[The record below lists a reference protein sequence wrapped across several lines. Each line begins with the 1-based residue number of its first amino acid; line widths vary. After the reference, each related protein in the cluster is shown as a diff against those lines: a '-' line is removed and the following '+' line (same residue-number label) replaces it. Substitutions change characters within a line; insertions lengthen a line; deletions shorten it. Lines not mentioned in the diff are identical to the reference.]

1 MLRLLTRTTARTMTT
16 KAPWHAALPKPKSA
30 PPQITV
36 TELRELAKTKKA
48 GTEFIVVDARRAD
61 FDDPGSNFIHH
72 AAINL
77 PAHTLYQT
85 LPVVGPLL
93 QNIPQVIFHCNS
105 CKAGSR
111 GERTAGWYQD
121 YLDAQGITTSKAYV
135 LEGGFKA
142 LKAETPEEL
151 KEVAV

>member
-1 MLRLLTRTTARTMTT
+1 MSKT
-16 KAPWHAALPKPKSA
+16 PWHAALPTPSSA
-30 PPQITV
+30 PPRITV
-36 TELRELAKTKKA
+36 SELRALAGAKKA
-48 GTEFIVVDARRAD
+48 GVEFIVVDARRAD
-61 FDDPGSNFIHH
+61 FDDLGSNYIHR

-121 YLDAQGITTSKAYV
+121 YLDANGITTSKAYV
-135 LEGGFKA
+135 LDGGFKA
-142 LKAETPEEL
+142 LKAEAPEEL

>member
-1 MLRLLTRTTARTMTT
+1 MSTTT
-16 KAPWHAALPKPKSA
+16 KAPWHAALPKPTSTPA
-30 PPQITV
+30 SVTV
-36 TELRELAKTKKA
+36 AELREIAKTKAA
-48 GTEFIVVDARRAD
+48 GKEYIVVDARRAD
-61 FDDPGSNFIHH
+61 FDVSDPGSNFIHP

-85 LPVVGPLL
+85 LPVVAPLL

-121 YLDAQGITTSKAYV
+121 YLDANGITTSKAYV

-142 LKAETPEEL
+142 LKAEAPEEL
-151 KEVAV
+151 KEVSV